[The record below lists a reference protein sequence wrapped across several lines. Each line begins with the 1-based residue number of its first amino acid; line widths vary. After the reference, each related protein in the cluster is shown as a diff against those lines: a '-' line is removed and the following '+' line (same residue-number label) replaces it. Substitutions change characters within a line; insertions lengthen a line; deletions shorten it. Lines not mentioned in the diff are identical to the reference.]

1 MDFGPKGVDTS
12 GCRCSASCA
21 VAQGELRVLGP
32 LGIVIDGDPL
42 AHSRRS
48 VGLILR
54 PYYVEKPTH
63 LQRRRETPHKYVGV
77 NHTVA
82 DSSNDPEEA
91 TIERGRVLLET
102 IVERVAARALVLL
115 TESTSGED
123 R

>member
-12 GCRCSASCA
+12 VCRCSASCT
-21 VAQGELRVLGP
+21 VAQEEPRVLGP
-32 LGIVIDGDPL
+32 LGILIDGDLL
-42 AHSRRS
+42 AHFGRS

-63 LQRRRETPHKYVGV
+63 LQRRGETPHKYVGV

-91 TIERGRVLLET
+91 TIERGRALLET
-102 IVERVAARALVLL
+102 IVESVAARALVLL
-115 TESTSGED
+115 TECTSGEE